1 MVRKI
6 GDHGRRIMAGQEAD
20 YGGDV
25 GIVADDGR

>member
-1 MVRKI
+1 MARRI
-6 GDHGRRIMAGQEAD
+6 ADREHRIMAGQEAD